1 MTHRRALLLLPLA
14 TPALAQAP
22 WPARTIRLVVPFPPG
37 GTTDVVARLL
47 TARLSETLGQSVVVE
62 NRAGAGGTVG
72 SDVVA
77 RSPPDGYMLV
87 VSNIASHGVGPSVY
101 QRLPYDALRDFTHIA
116 MMAEIPSV
124 LAINAARPERSLAD
138 FIAWARREPGLRV
151 GSPGNGSSSHV
162 KQELFKRLA
171 GIELTHVPYRGSG
184 PALNDLVAGNLDGL
198 ITTLQEAGRNER
210 VRLLAVTAAERH
222 PLWPDLPTFRELG
235 FAPLVA
241 STWFGVSGPAGLPDA
256 IADRL
261 NAEVVAALATP
272 GIAPR
277 LAEIGASASRMT
289 RAAYTAF
296 VAAEIA
302 RWAEVV
308 RVSGARVD

>member
-1 MTHRRALLLLPLA
+1 
-14 TPALAQAP
+14 
-22 WPARTIRLVVPFPPG
+22 
-37 GTTDVVARLL
+37 
-47 TARLSETLGQSVVVE
+47 
-62 NRAGAGGTVG
+62 
-72 SDVVA
+72 
-77 RSPPDGYMLV
+77 MLV

-210 VRLLAVTAAERH
+210 LRLLAVTAAERH

-261 NAEVVAALATP
+261 NAEVVATP
-272 GIAPR
+272 AIAPR

>member
-1 MTHRRALLLLPLA
+1 
-14 TPALAQAP
+14 
-22 WPARTIRLVVPFPPG
+22 
-37 GTTDVVARLL
+37 
-47 TARLSETLGQSVVVE
+47 
-62 NRAGAGGTVG
+62 
-72 SDVVA
+72 
-77 RSPPDGYMLV
+77 
-87 VSNIASHGVGPSVY
+87 
-101 QRLPYDALRDFTHIA
+101 
-116 MMAEIPSV
+116 
-124 LAINAARPERSLAD
+124 
-138 FIAWARREPGLRV
+138 
-151 GSPGNGSSSHV
+151 
-162 KQELFKRLA
+162 
-171 GIELTHVPYRGSG
+171 
-184 PALNDLVAGNLDGL
+184 
-198 ITTLQEAGRNER
+198 